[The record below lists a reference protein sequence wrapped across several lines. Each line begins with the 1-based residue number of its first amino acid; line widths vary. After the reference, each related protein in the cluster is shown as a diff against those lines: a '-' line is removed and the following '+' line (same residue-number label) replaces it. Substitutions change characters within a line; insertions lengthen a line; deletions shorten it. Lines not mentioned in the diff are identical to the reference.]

1 MDLSLSL
8 SPQERLDVDRQV
20 DAFNKALH
28 DGKMVPKNGAMDKN
42 DFLKLLI
49 TQLSHQ
55 DPTQPMQDKEF
66 IAQMAQFSSL
76 EQITNMSEGLAKVA
90 DLVSRSQALNLLGSA
105 VDVAD
110 GQSIVSGIVD
120 AVTAGE
126 FPQILVNGKYYDFSQ
141 VQTIKKDV
149 NERAP
154 SAAQESAPGVAS
166 KE

>member
-8 SPQERLDVDRQV
+8 SPQEMLSVNREVDS
-20 DAFNKALH
+20 FNKSIS
-28 DGKMVPKNGAMDKN
+28 DGKTTKLPNAAMDKN
-42 DFLKLLI
+42 DFLKILI

-76 EQITNMSEGLAKVA
+76 EQITNMSEGLSKVA

-105 VDVAD
+105 VDLTD
-110 GQSIVSGIVD
+110 GENKVSGIVD

-126 FPQILVNGKYYDFSQ
+126 YPQLLVNEKYYDFSQ
-141 VQTIKKDV
+141 VQKIRRSV
-149 NERAP
+149 A
-154 SAAQESAPGVAS
+154 SESAPAARS